1 MIFNFATEPID
12 LRYKC
17 LTIDKKCYNRCN
29 EISNIVYTNPL
40 TISGSEGI
48 FWCGYSRSPIYLLSL
63 RCCSQCVNKATRQPL
78 LTVVMMCT
86 RISNIAVCTSSLRQ
100 FRRLRDRRLHYYI
113 ILYTASKC
121 IFMVNCTF

>member
-1 MIFNFATEPID
+1 MTTIN
-12 LRYKC
+12 LHCKC
-17 LTIDKKCYNRCN
+17 LTIDKKCYNRRN

-48 FWCGYSRSPIYLLSL
+48 FLVWLLKVAYLLSL

-78 LTVVMMCT
+78 LTVVMMFT
-86 RISNIAVCTSSLRQ
+86 SISNIIVYTSSLRQ

-113 ILYTASKC
+113 ILYTPSKC